1 MRMFKIGQPFK
12 DVNDYASYSHKKLY
26 YHGKLIGT
34 SIVDNWQFR
43 KIKNDI
49 KNGYLL
55 KAELDNGFKYWNVD
69 VIIDYIESE
78 QEFEHSLTVIA
89 RSWLEAK
96 CKALLQI
103 IELYGYTGDD
113 DVDIMC
119 NNIHCIEGEN
129 DD

>member
-12 DVNDYASYSHKKLY
+12 SVEEYANYPHKKLY

-34 SIVDNWQFR
+34 SITDNWQFR

-49 KNGYLL
+49 ENGYLL

-69 VIIDYIESE
+69 VIADDNSSE
-78 QEFEHSLTVIA
+78 QEFGFSLTVIA

-96 CKALLQI
+96 CKALLEI
-103 IELYGYTGDD
+103 IERYGYTSDD
-113 DVDIMC
+113 NVDIMC
-119 NNIHCIEGEN
+119 NNIHCVEGE
-129 DD
+129 

>member
-12 DVNDYASYSHKKLY
+12 NVEEYANYPHSKLY
-26 YHGKLIGT
+26 FYGKLIGK
-34 SIVDNWQFR
+34 SITDNWQFR
-43 KIKNDI
+43 KIKKDI
-49 KNGYLL
+49 ESGWLL

-69 VIIDYIESE
+69 VIIDDNNSE
-78 QEFEHSLTVIA
+78 QEFEYSLTVIA
-89 RSWLEAK
+89 RSCLEAK

-103 IELYGYTGDD
+103 IERYGYTGD

-119 NNIHCIEGEN
+119 NNIHCVEGES